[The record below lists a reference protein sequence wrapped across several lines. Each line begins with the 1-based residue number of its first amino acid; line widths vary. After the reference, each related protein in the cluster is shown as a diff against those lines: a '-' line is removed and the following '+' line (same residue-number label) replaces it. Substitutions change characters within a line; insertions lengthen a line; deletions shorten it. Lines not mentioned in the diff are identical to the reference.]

1 MTTIPEN
8 ETPSSSPARNE
19 DERKLLALYEK
30 DRGVEWTKAHVAL
43 ILEEARALG
52 YV

>member
-1 MTTIPEN
+1 MTTTTMAN
-8 ETPSSSPARNE
+8 ETHALARNE
-19 DERKLLALYEK
+19 DERKLLAQFEK
-30 DRGVEWTKAHVAL
+30 DRGVEWTHANART